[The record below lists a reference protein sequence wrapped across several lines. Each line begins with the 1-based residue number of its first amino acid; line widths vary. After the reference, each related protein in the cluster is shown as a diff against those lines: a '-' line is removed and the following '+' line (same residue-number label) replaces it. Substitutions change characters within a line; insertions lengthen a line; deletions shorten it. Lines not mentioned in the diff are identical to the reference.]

1 MEIVRQESRSAH
13 LCPRGYVAT
22 ICIRVFKGRRDVLVH
37 LFRPDWTS
45 DEGTDYPWP
54 ELVQEDPGID
64 RSTSRGNS
72 RAVLLESFTREE
84 MNQIVEYLGIR
95 YADRLTRISI
105 NSLEFPLPAGLLP
118 LSSMPEGK
126 DIGRIRFEI
135 VPRYPLPF
143 AVHGLYDLSQHKPM
157 DQGMTQ
163 P

>member
-45 DEGTDYPWP
+45 EGADYPWP
-54 ELVQEDPGID
+54 DLVQEDPGRD
-64 RSTSRGNS
+64 PSTSRGDS
-72 RAVLLESFTREE
+72 RAVLLESFNREE
-84 MNQIVEYLGIR
+84 MDQIVEYLGIR

-118 LSSMPEGK
+118 LNSMPEGK

-135 VPRYPLPF
+135 VPHYPLPF

-157 DQGMTQ
+157 DQGMAQT
-163 P
+163 

>member
-1 MEIVRQESRSAH
+1 METVRQEAKNAH
-13 LCPRGYVAT
+13 LCPRGHVAT
-22 ICIRVFKGRRDVLVH
+22 ICIRAFKGRRDVLVH
-37 LFRPDWTS
+37 LFRPDWAPEEAGYDWS
-45 DEGTDYPWP
+45 
-54 ELVQEDPGID
+54 ELVQEDPD
-64 RSTSRGNS
+64 TDPSARRGDS

-84 MNQIVEYLGIR
+84 MDQIVEYLAIR
-95 YADRLTRISI
+95 YADRLTRISV

-143 AVHGLYDLSQHKPM
+143 TVHGLYDLSQHKPM